1 MALTLVEASKIA
13 MNRDEIIKATV
24 MELYA
29 KNSDLMQFMPFE
41 SISGNAITFNREK
54 TLPTVAFRGVNEAYA
69 EGTGQMDRITES
81 LSIGGGDVDVDT
93 FIVKTSGMDQRSVQ
107 EAMKIK
113 ALSLSLTSTFVKG
126 SVITDPKSFDGFQT
140 RISGDQK
147 ICAGA
152 SATTA
157 AALSLTKL
165 DELIDAVDDPTHLLM
180 NKATRRRL
188 TAAARTSTVGGYI
201 TYSVDAFGRR
211 ITQYNDLPILI
222 ADKDNTNTDIMPF
235 TETNAAGNAI
245 STSIYCLSFAEN
257 GAMGLQNDTMD
268 VRDLGE
274 IDTQPVYRTRIE
286 WFVTLSIMRPK
297 AAARLHSINSGA
309 ATA

>member
-41 SISGNAITFNREK
+41 DIAGNAITFNREK
-54 TLPTVAFRGVNEAYA
+54 TLPTVAFRGVNEAYV

-81 LSIGGGDVDVDT
+81 LAIGGGDVDVDT
-93 FIVKTSGMDQRSVQ
+93 FIVKTAGMDQRSVQ
-107 EAMKIK
+107 EALKIK
-113 ALSLSLTSTFVKG
+113 ALSLSLTETFIKG
-126 SVITDPKSFDGFQT
+126 SVISDPKSFDGFQT
-140 RISGDQK
+140 RITGTQS
-147 ICAGA
+147 ICAG
-152 SATTA
+152 STA
-157 AALSLTKL
+157 VTGAALSLVKL
-165 DELIDAVDDPTHLLM
+165 DELIDTVDDPTHLLM
-180 NKATRRRL
+180 NKASRRRL

-222 ADKDNTNTDIMPF
+222 ADKDNTNADIMAF
-235 TETNAAGNAI
+235 DETNAAGNAI

-257 GAMGLQNDTMD
+257 GVMGLQNGSMD

-286 WFVTLSIMRPK
+286 WYVTLSIMRPM
-297 AAARLHSINSGA
+297 AAARLHSINSGT